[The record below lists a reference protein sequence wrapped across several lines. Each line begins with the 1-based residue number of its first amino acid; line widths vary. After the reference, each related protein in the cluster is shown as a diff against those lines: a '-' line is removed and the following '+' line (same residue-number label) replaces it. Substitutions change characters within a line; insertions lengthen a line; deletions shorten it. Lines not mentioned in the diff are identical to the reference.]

1 MTLGP
6 TGYPVGT
13 MTDPNLTTGAADA
26 GFTLIDTANA
36 RTVAHFRH
44 QLSQWLS
51 AHFALDPM
59 RRNDVLL
66 AVNEALTNVAE
77 FAYRGRRGTM
87 TMEARYGAA
96 DDVLLIDVAD
106 RGTWRHTDPM
116 TRSNTRGRGIPL
128 MHALADRAT
137 ISPLPTGT
145 HVQLQF
151 DNCALMTAESYA
163 ISF

>member
-1 MTLGP
+1 MTPGP
-6 TGYPVGT
+6 TGYPFGT
-13 MTDPNLTTGAADA
+13 MTDPNLTTEVADA
-26 GFTLIDTANA
+26 GFTLVDTANA

-44 QLSQWLS
+44 QLSQWLGV
-51 AHFALDPM
+51 HFALDPM

-77 FAYRGRRGTM
+77 FAYRGLRGTM
-87 TMEARYGAA
+87 TMQARYGAA
-96 DDVLLIDVAD
+96 DDVLLIDIAD

-137 ISPLPTGT
+137 ISPLPIGT

-151 DNCALMTAESYA
+151 DNCSLVGSYA
-163 ISF
+163 ISV